1 VCVGSHD
8 CVVTCPACGTQQRA
22 DAKFCDECGASV
34 SKAASTAEYKQVTVL
49 FADVVHSMDIA
60 ATVGPERLRE
70 LMSEVFDRCC
80 EVVQRYGGTV
90 DKFTGDGVMAV
101 FGAPMALEDHA
112 IRACVAAL
120 DIQKDVGGL
129 AVDVRRLDGIDLA
142 LRIGLNSGEVI
153 AGEVGSRARSYTTIG
168 DQVGMAQRMESVGEP
183 GGVMLSESTARLVGG
198 EAVLGARQLVQ
209 IKGADNP
216 VAAYSLRSVTG
227 RHFDMSASVSTYVG
241 REWELAALK
250 AILKRSVAGHGSV
263 VGVVGPPGIGKS
275 RTVAEAVAHAEALG
289 MRVFSTYCESHT
301 SDVAFQAAIRLLRS
315 GFGVD
320 GLADEQARARVRSQT
335 PGADPADVI
344 LLQDELGIRDP
355 ADELPDIAPDAR
367 RRRLSALVNATVLA
381 RDEPAVFVIEDAH
394 WVDPTSEALLS
405 EFLAIVPR
413 TRSVAI
419 VTFRP
424 EYTGPLSRST
434 GAQTIALAPLDDS
447 HIGSLIAELLGPHSS
462 VAGLASRIADRASG
476 NPFFAEEIVR
486 DLVDRGVLQGKRG
499 GYRCEDD
506 ATDVDVPPTVQAAI
520 AARIDRLAPEAKQT
534 LNAASVIGLRFDEQ
548 LLRSLDDVV
557 VLEPLITAEL
567 VDQVAFAPRAEYA
580 FRHPLILS
588 VAYRSQLAAT
598 RAGLHRRLAHAIE
611 ACDPE
616 SSSESAALIAEHLE
630 TAGDLADA
638 FGWHMRAGE
647 WLTFR
652 DIAAGRLSWERAC
665 QVADRVP
672 TDQPG
677 RDAMRIAPR
686 ALLCAT
692 AFRAGGVFDEKLYE
706 ELCLL
711 ASAADDKIS
720 LALALSGRV
729 VTYAFAGR
737 YREALGLASELVALV
752 EGVGDPMLEL
762 TLLPGPTTAILMGG
776 DFAEALRLADRF
788 IELADGDAS
797 KGGSVIESPLAL
809 GLMYRLVARMCLGQ
823 ADWRDELPHATGM
836 VRDFIPLGR
845 AVVMFW
851 MYGLAVAVGAIRPG
865 TAAVLETADI
875 LASAEER
882 GDDLSVGAARFLY
895 GYVLAQQPEPDRS
908 RGVRL
913 LVAARETTIEP
924 RSVAMALLL
933 VEIEVAE
940 DQARRGNLDAAMTAL
955 RSALDRELAAGEV
968 LICGRAAEALVEVLL
983 LRGGPADID
992 DAQNVI
998 EQYSSVPEEQ
1008 GAITHELPLLRM
1020 RALVARACGEESYR
1034 QLVEQYRA
1042 RAMELGYEGHIAKAE
1057 AMA

>member
-1 VCVGSHD
+1 
-8 CVVTCPACGTQQRA
+8 
-22 DAKFCDECGASV
+22 
-34 SKAASTAEYKQVTVL
+34 
-49 FADVVHSMDIA
+49 
-60 ATVGPERLRE
+60 
-70 LMSEVFDRCC
+70 
-80 EVVQRYGGTV
+80 
-90 DKFTGDGVMAV
+90 
-101 FGAPMALEDHA
+101 
-112 IRACVAAL
+112 
-120 DIQKDVGGL
+120 
-129 AVDVRRLDGIDLA
+129 
-142 LRIGLNSGEVI
+142 
-153 AGEVGSRARSYTTIG
+153 
-168 DQVGMAQRMESVGEP
+168 
-183 GGVMLSESTARLVGG
+183 
-198 EAVLGARQLVQ
+198 
-209 IKGADNP
+209 
-216 VAAYSLRSVTG
+216 
-227 RHFDMSASVSTYVG
+227 
-241 REWELAALK
+241 
-250 AILKRSVAGHGSV
+250 
-263 VGVVGPPGIGKS
+263 
-275 RTVAEAVAHAEALG
+275 
-289 MRVFSTYCESHT
+289 
-301 SDVAFQAAIRLLRS
+301 
-315 GFGVD
+315 
-320 GLADEQARARVRSQT
+320 
-335 PGADPADVI
+335 
-344 LLQDELGIRDP
+344 
-355 ADELPDIAPDAR
+355 LP
-367 RRRLSALVNATVLA
+367 
-381 RDEPAVFVIEDAH
+381 
-394 WVDPTSEALLS
+394 
-405 EFLAIVPR
+405 
-413 TRSVAI
+413 
-419 VTFRP
+419 
-424 EYTGPLSRST
+424 
-434 GAQTIALAPLDDS
+434 PLDDS

-836 VRDFIPLGR
+836 VRDCIPLGR

-851 MYGLAVAVGAIRPG
+851 MYGLAVAVGARFDLAPRLCWRPPTSWRRPRNAVTTYLWARPG
-865 TAAVLETADI
+865 
-875 LASAEER
+875 SCN
-882 GDDLSVGAARFLY
+882 

-940 DQARRGNLDAAMTAL
+940 DQDSARESRRRHDRFAVGIGPGTRGG
-955 RSALDRELAAGEV
+955 RSAHL
-968 LICGRAAEALVEVLL
+968 
-983 LRGGPADID
+983 
-992 DAQNVI
+992 
-998 EQYSSVPEEQ
+998 
-1008 GAITHELPLLRM
+1008 
-1020 RALVARACGEESYR
+1020 
-1034 QLVEQYRA
+1034 RA
-1042 RAMELGYEGHIAKAE
+1042 RGRSLGRRCCCFAGTCRHRRRTERH
-1057 AMA
+1057 